1 MSVSEKTRSG
11 SRQAKL
17 ERVLAVAG
25 ELFADSDFQGVC
37 MDEIARRSGVGKGT
51 LYNLFAS
58 KEDLYFS
65 IIRSRLGE
73 LLDLLEHSYEERR
86 DTLKNLRSLILHL
99 HKFMSK
105 HPHFYLLWKREENS
119 LARNDRLEIA
129 ALYTRIE
136 AQVLRILKRG
146 AEEGVVRPG
155 LDHELVVRLAL
166 AMVDGLRKS
175 PQNVYLREGAI
186 DELLEVLIKGIGAEG
201 VPARVTYDRYRHLRT
216 GVER

>member
-1 MSVSEKTRSG
+1 MSVSGKTRSS
-11 SRQAKL
+11 SRQDKL
-17 ERVLAVAG
+17 ERVLAVAS
-25 ELFADSDFQGVC
+25 ELFAAGDFQSVC
-37 MDEIARRSGVGKGT
+37 MDDIAQRSGVGKGT

-73 LLDLLEHSYEERR
+73 LLDLLERSYEERH

-119 LARNDRLEIA
+119 LARSDRLGIA
-129 ALYTRIE
+129 ALYARIE
-136 AQVLRILKRG
+136 AQVRRILKRG
-146 AEEGVVRPG
+146 AEEGVMRPG
-155 LDHELVVRLAL
+155 LDHGLVARLAL
-166 AMVDGLRKS
+166 AMVDVLRKS

-186 DELLEVLIKGIGAEG
+186 DQLLEVLIEGIGAGG
-201 VPARVTYDRYRHLRT
+201 VPARVTYDRYRHLRN
-216 GVER
+216 GHGG